1 MVALISLKT
10 MNAARFC
17 LIILFSNGVL
27 ERCAAMLRKLDRQNR
42 AQNVQEQSHFLE
54 NVEAYRT
61 ERR

>member
-1 MVALISLKT
+1 M
-10 MNAARFC
+10 
-17 LIILFSNGVL
+17 IILFSNGVL
-27 ERCAAMLRKLDRQNR
+27 ELCAAMLRKLDRQNR